1 MSKNSHVVPE
11 VELEEEELL
20 VEQLEV
26 DSQDYGFIFSADGEL
41 KHLFTPNDFYL
52 DPPPLVKKILKLLGI
67 KDINTVAIDDASD
80 TLH

>member
-11 VELEEEELL
+11 VEIEEEELL

-52 DPPPLVKKILKLLGI
+52 DPPPMVKKILKLLGI
-67 KDINTVAIDDASD
+67 KDINSVALDDCSD

>member
-11 VELEEEELL
+11 VEIEEEELL

-52 DPPPLVKKILKLLGI
+52 DPPPMVKKILKLLGI
-67 KDINTVAIDDASD
+67 KDINTVALDDCSD